1 MPDNKTNIL
10 VIDDELEI
18 RELLKE
24 FLEENNFIVT
34 LAADGIEAQEFI
46 KKSVPDIAVIDLLLP
61 GEHGISLVKTIK
73 EKYFI
78 PVIIISCIYRREEVQ
93 DLMDEYFV
101 EGFFEKPLDLNEFL
115 EKLNSIIDERA
126 V

>member
-10 VIDDELEI
+10 VIDDEEEI

-24 FLEENNFIVT
+24 FLEENHFNVT
-34 LAADGIEAQEFI
+34 LAADGIEAQECI
-46 KKSVPDIAVIDLLLP
+46 EESVPDIAVIDLLLP

-78 PVIIISCIYRREEVQ
+78 PVIMISCIYRREELK
-93 DLMDEYFV
+93 DLIEEYAV
-101 EGFFEKPLDLNEFL
+101 EGFLEKPLDLKIL
-115 EKLNSIIDERA
+115 REKLTEIIDDRA